1 MADISKLSLDEL
13 RRLRNESY
21 NVVITKLKELAPK
34 GSEWAW
40 DKQCKDDSDGLN
52 EVRLLL
58 SQFHYGTEAKNELLA
73 KCVELGWID
82 IS

>member
-21 NVVITKLKELAPK
+21 NVAIAKLKELAPK
-34 GSEWAW
+34 GSEWLW
-40 DKQCKDDSDGLN
+40 NKQCKDDHDGLN

-58 SQFHYGTEAKNELLA
+58 NQFNYGIEARNELLA

>member
-21 NVVITKLKELAPK
+21 NVAIAKLKELAPK
-34 GSEWAW
+34 GSEWVYLY
-40 DKQCKDDSDGLN
+40 QNKDDHDGLN

-58 SQFHYGTEAKNELLA
+58 NQFHYGVEAKNELLA